1 MEIFNS
7 YVSLPEG
14 SSEIFYWDFMYENQN
29 GVWNRIFRSSSGMFG
44 HGHWTI
50 ISSRGFKYQHMRSEV
65 DITWYNMIYPL
76 VMTNIAMV

>member
-29 GVWNRIFRSSSGMFG
+29 GVWNRIFRSSSGMFYG
-44 HGHWTI
+44 HLTI
-50 ISSRGFKYQHMRSEV
+50 I
-65 DITWYNMIYPL
+65 
-76 VMTNIAMV
+76 